1 MGARKRSIG
10 YNIASGGSHGKCSEE
25 TKEKISAANKGRVQT
40 EEEKKHN
47 QELQLVEFGGWSL
60 SEWVLIQG
68 WFKTRYGP
76 HALPSDVKKVHD
88 SWPGNWP
95 GIDKEKE

>member
-1 MGARKRSIG
+1 MATEFPDGWL
-10 YNIASGGSHGKCSEE
+10 EE
-25 TKEKISAANKGRVQT
+25 DDSLGLRFP
-40 EEEKKHN
+40 EKKHN
-47 QELQLVEFGGWSL
+47 QELQLVEFGGWSI